1 MNNCFLIFP
10 NQLFQIKHIEKYI
23 KYDIFIIEDTLFFS
37 DKERIVNFNKLK
49 LVLHSASMKYYHD
62 YLTKNKCN
70 VQYINFNKLN
80 NQYKF
85 LKNYTKI
92 TTFHPEDHLLKKRL
106 DNFVL
111 KHKIKIIYIENPLFL
126 LSQDDLDEYIEHKG
140 KTKTFYH
147 KNFYDWQINK
157 LNIPYIDKSYDKMN
171 RNSIP
176 NDIQIPNSIRN
187 KNDNNTIYVKEAKKY
202 IQKHF
207 KNNYGNVVN
216 FFYPVTHKTAN
227 IWLIDFIKN
236 RLEYFGTYQDAI
248 LENQPFLFHSL
259 LSSLINIGLLTPS
272 DVLKQT
278 INYYEKNKNKI
289 QINNF
294 EGFIRQL
301 VGWREY
307 MRMLYVK
314 YYDQLITS
322 NYFNNTKKLDK
333 RWYNGTF
340 GILPVD
346 NTIKRAFKYGYLHH
360 IERLM
365 IMLNFMG
372 LVQIHPN
379 QIYKWFME
387 FSVDSYDWVMIGNVY
402 GMGYHNTNIMRK
414 PYIST
419 SNYII
424 KMSNYKPDGV
434 WDKVWTALFYKFLVN
449 NKDKLKGGA
458 AFYLRNLSYFQKKT
472 KKQQEE
478 MLDILK
484 IIN

>member
-10 NQLFQIKHIEKYI
+10 NQLFQIKHIQKYI
-23 KYDIFIIEDTLFFS
+23 KYDIFIIEDTLFFR
-37 DKERIVNFNKLK
+37 DKERIENFNKLK
-49 LVLHSASMKYYHD
+49 LVLHRASMKYYLD

-85 LKNYTKI
+85 LTNYPKI
-92 TTFHPEDHLLKKRL
+92 TTFNPEDHLLKKRL
-106 DNFVL
+106 DNFVF
-111 KHKIKIIYIENPLFL
+111 KYKIKIIYIENPLFL

-176 NDIQIPNSIRN
+176 NDTQIPNSITN
-187 KNDNNTIYVKEAKKY
+187 KNDNNTIYVKEAKIY
-202 IQKHF
+202 VQKHF
-207 KNNYGNVVN
+207 KNNYGNIVN

-227 IWLIDFIKN
+227 IWLNDFIKN

-259 LSSLINIGLLTPS
+259 LSSLINIGLITPK
-272 DVLKQT
+272 DVLQQT
-278 INYYEKNKNKI
+278 IDYYKKNKNKI
-289 QINNF
+289 EINNF

-301 VGWREY
+301 IGWREY

-314 YYDQLITS
+314 YYDQLVTS

-333 RWYNGTF
+333 RWYNGTL

-372 LVQIHPN
+372 LIQINPN

-402 GMGYHNTNIMRK
+402 GMGYHNTHIMRK
-414 PYIST
+414 PYLST

-434 WDKVWTALFYKFLVN
+434 WDKVWNALFYKFLLN

-458 AFYLRNLSYFQKKT
+458 AYYLRNLAYFEKKT

-478 MLDILK
+478 ILDILK